1 MNYYVIRR
9 TAVADNE
16 SNQAAARAGVGWL
29 ADVGG
34 GTVLVSE
41 WGSFE
46 DTFGRSREDY
56 TKLLSRSNI
65 RFEKLT
71 RHVRGTGNVLVVH
84 PDRTDLEIVD
94 RRWADGDV
102 MVVEWDPGATLWWR
116 GQHEVCELE
125 PPAP

>member
-56 TKLLSRSNI
+56 TKLLSRSAP
-65 RFEKLT
+65 ETSSSCT
-71 RHVRGTGNVLVVH
+71 RTG
-84 PDRTDLEIVD
+84 PI
-94 RRWADGDV
+94 
-102 MVVEWDPGATLWWR
+102 WR
-116 GQHEVCELE
+116 
-125 PPAP
+125 